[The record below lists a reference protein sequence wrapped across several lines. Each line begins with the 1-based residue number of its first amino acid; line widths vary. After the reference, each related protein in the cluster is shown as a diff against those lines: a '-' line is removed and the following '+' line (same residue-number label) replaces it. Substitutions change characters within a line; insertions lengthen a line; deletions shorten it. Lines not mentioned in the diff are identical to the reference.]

1 MTFNEGM
8 QIDTSTTS
16 SSGGGRGPGR
26 GIAVGGGLG
35 GLLIV
40 VVALFLGVDPS
51 TVIPQ
56 QQQIDTGGV
65 EAPGFDLSQC
75 KTGEDANTDRAV
87 PRGGDGQLG
96 GRRVGSSCCPATR
109 GRTSRLFTGQ
119 VDTGCGPATSDV
131 GPFYC
136 PVDQTAYFD
145 TDFFQVLVD
154 QFGSSGGPLAQEYV
168 VAHEY
173 GHHVQNLK
181 GVLGR
186 AQQDP
191 GQGAT
196 GGGVRTELQ
205 ADCYAGVWAHYAA
218 ITKQESTGVPFLEP
232 LSDKDIAD
240 ALSAA
245 SSVGDDRIQK
255 AADRP
260 GQSRGVDPRLVRA
273 TAEVVHRRL
282 PDRRPE
288 QVRHLRDQQPW
299 VGPHGRRRRRR
310 ALPRDVRRAGSLRGN
325 RNGHHRPRRRHHRLL
340 PRRGGGPRRRGPM
353 RHCGNSTEPAR
364 RRRRPGDDRGDART
378 TRSCRSKCTTPDWM
392 SAS

>member
-8 QIDTSTTS
+8 RIDTSTS
-16 SSGGGRGPGR
+16 STSGGGRGPGR

-56 QQQIDTGGV
+56 QPQMNTQNV
-65 EAPGFDLSQC
+65 EAPAFDLSQC
-75 KTGEDANTDRAV
+75 KTGEDANNIVQCRVVATGNSLDRV
-87 PRGGDGQLG
+87 WEQLMPG
-96 GRRVGSSCCPATR
+96 YTR
-109 GRTSRLFTGQ
+109 PQIRLFSGQ
-119 VDTGCGPATSDV
+119 VNTGCGPATSDV

-145 TDFFQVLVD
+145 TGFFDVLVTE
-154 QFGSSGGPLAQEYV
+154 FGSSGGPFAQEYV
-168 VAHEY
+168 VAHEF
-173 GHHVQNLK
+173 GHHVQNLN

-191 GQGAT
+191 RGAT

-245 SSVGDDRIQK
+245 SAVGDDRIQE
-255 AADRP
+255 AATGRVNP
-260 GQSRGVDPRLVRA
+260 ESWTHGSSEQRQKWFTVGYQTGDPAKCDTFA
-273 TAEVVHRRL
+273 TNNL
-282 PDRRPE
+282 
-288 QVRHLRDQQPW
+288 
-299 VGPHGRRRRRR
+299 G
-310 ALPRDVRRAGSLRGN
+310 
-325 RNGHHRPRRRHHRLL
+325 
-340 PRRGGGPRRRGPM
+340 
-353 RHCGNSTEPAR
+353 
-364 RRRRPGDDRGDART
+364 
-378 TRSCRSKCTTPDWM
+378 
-392 SAS
+392 

>member
-16 SSGGGRGPGR
+16 TSGGGRGPGR
-26 GIAVGGGLG
+26 GIAIGGGLS

-51 TVIPQ
+51 SVLPSEQ
-56 QQQIDTGGV
+56 GQIGSTEGV

-75 KTGEDANTDRAV
+75 KTGEDANRIVQCRVVATGNSVDGVWEQLLPGYTR
-87 PRGGDGQLG
+87 PR
-96 GRRVGSSCCPATR
+96 V
-109 GRTSRLFTGQ
+109 RLFSGQ

-168 VAHEY
+168 VAHEF

-181 GVLGR
+181 GVLDR
-186 AQQDP
+186 AQGP
-191 GQGAT
+191 GAQGAG
-196 GGGVRTELQ
+196 GGGVRVELQ
-205 ADCYAGVWAHYAA
+205 ADCYAGIWAHYAA

-245 SSVGDDRIQK
+245 SSVGDDRIQRSATGRVNPESWTHGSSEQRQK
-255 AADRP
+255 WFTV
-260 GQSRGVDPRLVRA
+260 GYQTGDPNKCDTFA
-273 TAEVVHRRL
+273 TNNL
-282 PDRRPE
+282 
-288 QVRHLRDQQPW
+288 
-299 VGPHGRRRRRR
+299 G
-310 ALPRDVRRAGSLRGN
+310 
-325 RNGHHRPRRRHHRLL
+325 
-340 PRRGGGPRRRGPM
+340 
-353 RHCGNSTEPAR
+353 
-364 RRRRPGDDRGDART
+364 
-378 TRSCRSKCTTPDWM
+378 
-392 SAS
+392 